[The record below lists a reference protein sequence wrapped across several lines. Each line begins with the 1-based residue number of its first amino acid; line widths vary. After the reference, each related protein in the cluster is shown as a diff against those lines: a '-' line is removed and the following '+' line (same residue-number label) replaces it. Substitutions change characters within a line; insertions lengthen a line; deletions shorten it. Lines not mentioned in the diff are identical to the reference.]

1 MAQETNCLPHMKENL
16 NSDSQNPHY
25 KSRHGAHRSKEP
37 PKLTWSSEKSC
48 QSNQAN
54 NKTKQNKTKQNK
66 NNKNRSKEWWRRD
79 TSWALWP
86 PHVHMCPQADL
97 NMLYTQTLPPTK
109 SKHLSLI
116 ILKAEECKFKVH
128 GDSTCDMF
136 PFYRKLIL
144 ISLYMID
151 IAGYL
156 SSIYHKDITST
167 HEGSVFHHGL
177 MMSSKPVF

>member
-1 MAQETNCLPHMKENL
+1 VR
-16 NSDSQNPHY
+16 NPVNPT
-25 KSRHGAHRSKEP
+25 KQTTK
-37 PKLTWSSEKSC
+37 
-48 QSNQAN
+48 Q

-66 NNKNRSKEWWRRD
+66 TKTTKTEVKSDGEE
-79 TSWALWP
+79 TPHELFGL